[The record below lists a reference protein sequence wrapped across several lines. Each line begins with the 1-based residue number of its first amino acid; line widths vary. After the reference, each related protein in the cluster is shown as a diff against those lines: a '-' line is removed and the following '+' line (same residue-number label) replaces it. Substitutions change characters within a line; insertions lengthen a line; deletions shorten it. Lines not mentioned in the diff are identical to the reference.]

1 MISSI
6 ICYNRNKE
14 RIFERKSYN
23 FSFQLLTS
31 VNCKKFRKKRI
42 VNVCKLFGK
51 SISLIHNIRKP
62 EKKHFSTSLKR
73 KEKQYRRTALRSLN
87 RIVKMEKVQVSDS
100 ELVTLYIRGNEKAFE
115 KLVQRHKSRIYTTIY
130 LIVKDQYV
138 AEDLLQ
144 DTFIKAV
151 DTIKGGRYNDEGKF
165 LPWIIRIAH
174 NLAIDYFR
182 RDKRYPNV
190 VFEDGSSV
198 FNTLDFT
205 EDSMESVQI
214 RQETH
219 EQLREMIQRLPDVQ
233 KQVLIM
239 RHYEDMSF
247 QEIADATGVSIN
259 TALGRMRYA
268 LINLR
273 KQFNQRAP
281 QYDKNFY
288 LR

>member
-1 MISSI
+1 
-6 ICYNRNKE
+6 
-14 RIFERKSYN
+14 
-23 FSFQLLTS
+23 
-31 VNCKKFRKKRI
+31 
-42 VNVCKLFGK
+42 
-51 SISLIHNIRKP
+51 
-62 EKKHFSTSLKR
+62 
-73 KEKQYRRTALRSLN
+73 
-87 RIVKMEKVQVSDS
+87 MEKIQVSDS
-100 ELVTLYIRGNEKAFE
+100 ELVTLYIHGNEKAFE

-151 DTIKGGRYNDEGKF
+151 DTIKSGRYNDEGKF

-198 FNTLDFT
+198 FNTLDFS
-205 EDSMESVQI
+205 EDSVESVQI